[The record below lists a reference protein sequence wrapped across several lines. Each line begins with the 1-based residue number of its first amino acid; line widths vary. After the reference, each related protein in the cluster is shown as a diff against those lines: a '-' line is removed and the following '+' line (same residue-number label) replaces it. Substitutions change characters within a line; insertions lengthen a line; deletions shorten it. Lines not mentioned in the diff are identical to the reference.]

1 MAEKLSCLCGLAA
14 HPIQLST
21 FQPLS
26 LFPVRFRPEQHLR
39 RQADFRN
46 LRTQG
51 RRIDG
56 GAFTLWWRS
65 RETAGQVAALPVRV
79 GVVASIASVGP
90 AVRRNAA
97 KRRLREI
104 FRRHQT
110 LVPPGTDLLLVAR
123 SALNRL
129 EFGEIEAKFVDVCR
143 RITGDKA

>member
-1 MAEKLSCLCGLAA
+1 
-14 HPIQLST
+14 
-21 FQPLS
+21 
-26 LFPVRFRPEQHLR
+26 VRFRPEQHLR
-39 RQADFRN
+39 LQTDFRN

-65 RETAGQVAALPVRV
+65 RDVAGTATPLPVRV

-129 EFGEIEAKFVDVCR
+129 EFREVEAKFVDVCHR
-143 RITGDKA
+143 MTGEKP

>member
-1 MAEKLSCLCGLAA
+1 M
-14 HPIQLST
+14 
-21 FQPLS
+21 
-26 LFPVRFRPEQHLR
+26 RFRSEQHLR

-56 GAFTLWWRS
+56 GAFTLWWRN
-65 RETAGQVAALPVRV
+65 RTAAEPAAPLPVRV

-123 SALNRL
+123 SSLNRL
-129 EFGEIEAKFVDVCR
+129 EFGEVEAKFVDVCR
-143 RITGDKA
+143 RITGEKA